1 VQKRKRKNTHKAKN
15 PSIPGECQ
23 KHTDQTPY
31 HLQVAWIL
39 KPLEKDPDLNP
50 RRAEEESQQI
60 KRKKKNRGQTWL
72 IKA

>member
-1 VQKRKRKNTHKAKN
+1 
-15 PSIPGECQ
+15 
-23 KHTDQTPY
+23 
-31 HLQVAWIL
+31 VAWIL